1 MANEQNLKPF
11 TSDQSREEAVK
22 NGRKGGVASGVA
34 KRKYNTWNDILE
46 MLGAK
51 KAKSKKIKELMKEL
65 GIPDN
70 EQTSDVAKM
79 FNLDLRSQSGDPKAL
94 ETEAKIRG
102 QFAPTKNVNEN
113 HNIEYKPLVDL
124 TKRKKNGEKE

>member
-1 MANEQNLKPF
+1 MANEENLVPMNER
-11 TSDQSREEAVK
+11 SESEAREL
-22 NGRKGGVASGVA
+22 GQKGGIASGVA
-34 KRKYNTWNDILE
+34 RKKKAEWKDILE

-65 GIPDN
+65 GIPDD

-124 TKRKKNGEKE
+124 TKRKKNGQ

>member
-1 MANEQNLKPF
+1 MANEQNLRTP
-11 TSDQSREEAVK
+11 TSSEAREI
-22 NGRKGGVASGVA
+22 GRKGGIASGVA
-34 KRKYNTWNDILE
+34 RKKKSEWRDILE

-51 KAKSKKIKELMKEL
+51 KAKSKKIKELMEEL
-65 GIPDN
+65 GIPEN

-102 QFAPTKNVNEN
+102 QFAPIKNVNEN
-113 HNIEYKPLVDL
+113 HNLEYKPLIDL
-124 TKRKKNGEKE
+124 TERKKNGE

>member
-1 MANEQNLKPF
+1 MANEGNLRTP
-11 TSDQSREEAVK
+11 TSSEAREI
-22 NGRKGGVASGVA
+22 GRKGGIASGIA
-34 KRKYNTWNDILE
+34 RKKKSEWKEILE

-65 GIPDN
+65 GIPDD

-79 FNLDLRSQSGDPKAL
+79 FNLDLRSQRGDPKAL

-124 TKRKKNGEKE
+124 TERTKNGQE